1 MKKINV
7 VRTFSFMFA
16 AVMLTKVLGLLR
28 NIIFASAYGNPAAF
42 LAAQNIPLTLFD
54 ISLGAAVT
62 SAFIPVFTKS
72 MEKEGHD
79 NAMSFANSFINLAII
94 VSGALTLIGILF
106 APYIVKLMSPGLE
119 PENIALATQYVR
131 VLFPIIIFTTVTF
144 VFIGILQSLNQ
155 FKIPSIVSL
164 FSSTV
169 LILYLI
175 IFNNKFGMNGYIAVM
190 LFAWSLQV
198 VIQLPSII
206 KSGYKYSF
214 NISFKD
220 GKLKK
225 VGLLMLP
232 ILFSTW
238 EQPINTLINQN
249 LGSYFKTGITSLYF
263 ANTFYLIVAGSF
275 SMVIVNLIFPSL
287 SRSSLLEDKTQF
299 KDTIRKAIRITIYII
314 FPLMIGFIILAQDI
328 ITMVYQRGKFDSV
341 LSHDTSTALMFYSIG
356 MIGFGIQ
363 EICRKAFYSS
373 DNAKIPMKIAW
384 LTITIN
390 VVLSIML
397 SRTMGIG
404 GIALAASIAS
414 TLGAILQLVMLDKI
428 NKGIISPQFLK
439 DMFKIIIISVIMG
452 AIIYFLRGSLINI
465 NLRSMFVSK
474 FILVGICGMTGMIVY
489 FGLTSIFKVEEAVL
503 GLKMIKTK
511 LKFR

>member
-1 MKKINV
+1 
-7 VRTFSFMFA
+7 MFA

-28 NIIFASAYGNPAAF
+28 TVFFASAYGSADAF
-42 LAAQNIPLTLFD
+42 LAAQNIPLILFD

-72 MEKEGHD
+72 MQKEGHD
-79 NAMSFANSFINLAII
+79 NAMRFANSFLNLAII
-94 VSGALTLIGILF
+94 VSGTLSLIGILF
-106 APYIVKLMSPGLE
+106 ALNIVKLLSPGLK
-119 PENIALATQYVR
+119 PEYMALAAQYLR
-131 VLFPIIIFTTVTF
+131 VLFPIVIFTTVTF

-164 FSSTV
+164 FSSTI

-175 IFNNKFGMNGYIAVM
+175 IFNNKFGMNGYIVVM
-190 LFAWSLQV
+190 LIAWSLQV

-238 EQPINTLINQN
+238 EQPINTLINYN
-249 LGSYFKTGITSLYF
+249 LGSYFKEGTITSIVT
-263 ANTFYLIVAGSF
+263 ANTFYLIVAGGF
-275 SMVIVNLIFPSL
+275 SMVLVNLIFPSL
-287 SRSSLLEDKTQF
+287 SRSNLLEDKTQF
-299 KDTIRKAIRITIYII
+299 KNTIRKAMRVTSYII
-314 FPLMIGFIILAQDI
+314 FPLMIGFIILARDI
-328 ITMVYQRGKFDSV
+328 ITMVYEHGKFGPV
-341 LSHDTSTALMFYSIG
+341 LSHDASTALMFYSIG
-356 MIGFGIQ
+356 MMGFGIQ

-384 LTITIN
+384 ITITTN
-390 VVLSIML
+390 VILSIML
-397 SRTMGIG
+397 SRIMGIG

-414 TLGAILQLVMLDKI
+414 TIGGIMQVVMLNKI
-428 NKGIISPQFLK
+428 NKGIISPKFLK
-439 DMFKIIIISVIMG
+439 DMFKIITISVIMG

-465 NLRSMFVSK
+465 NLRSMFISK